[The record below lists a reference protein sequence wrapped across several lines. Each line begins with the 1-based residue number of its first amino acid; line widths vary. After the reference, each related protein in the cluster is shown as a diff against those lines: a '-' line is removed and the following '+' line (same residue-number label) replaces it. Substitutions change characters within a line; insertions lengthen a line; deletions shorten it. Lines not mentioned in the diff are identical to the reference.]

1 MANAL
6 DFIQGNEFGF
16 QHTMEFVRQRAKV
29 IVDPYDPDSAVEDW
43 SNPDEIILSGYFA
56 SGSSTE
62 QTDDVREQVATT
74 KQLVIDDPAADVR
87 RGDRI
92 KLGERIWTVEGFPE
106 DDMNPFTGWR
116 PTLVANI
123 SEWVG

>member
-1 MANAL
+1 MVTAL
-6 DFIQGNEFGF
+6 DFIQGSEFAF
-16 QHTMEFVRQRAKV
+16 EHTTEFVRQRAKL

-43 SNPDEIILSGYFA
+43 GSPDEITLTGYFA
-56 SGSSTE
+56 SSSSTE
-62 QTDDVREQVATT
+62 QTDEVREQVVTA

-92 KLGERIWTVEGFPE
+92 KLGERVWSVEGFPE

-116 PTLVANI
+116 PTLVARLE
-123 SEWVG
+123 EWRG